1 MARVQ
6 VLLRTD
12 GRPLNALVELLQ
24 GPNNNKQVVE
34 LYTEDGLERPFFC
47 VLELAP
53 GYGNTVRVVNT
64 GPLEFPMMASVVEA
78 IALSSPSVKTFF
90 TRSKPSFLMASIG

>member
-1 MARVQ
+1 MRGRGTEDQGGA
-6 VLLRTD
+6 LRTFRVRR
-12 GRPLNALVELLQ
+12 GARAGIAHGRRPLNALVELLQ

-34 LYTEDGLERPFFC
+34 LYTEDGLSAPFFC

-64 GPLEFPMMASVVEA
+64 GPLEF
-78 IALSSPSVKTFF
+78 
-90 TRSKPSFLMASIG
+90 R